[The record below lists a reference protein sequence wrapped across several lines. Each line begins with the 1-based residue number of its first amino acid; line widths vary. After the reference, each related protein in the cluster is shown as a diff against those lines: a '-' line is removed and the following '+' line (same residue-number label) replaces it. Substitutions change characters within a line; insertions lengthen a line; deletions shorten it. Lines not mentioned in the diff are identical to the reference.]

1 MWLWNKIKQLAI
13 PSRTGVVT
21 LRYPYK
27 PRPAPAGFRGQPVW
41 DHTKCIGCAGCAS
54 NCPARTIFLRDICQ
68 EIRILLYDSSRCT
81 YCGRCADLCPEKAIT
96 MSENFELATDNRQD
110 ITETVELFMMTCQ
123 RCGRCFDLEIKN
135 ALDKLQMLGYR
146 YDSLEVRKV
155 IRQSTPELEPEI
167 LEKTATYS
175 RPEKLEKSP
184 CGKD

>member
-1 MWLWNKIKQLAI
+1 
-13 PSRTGVVT
+13 
-21 LRYPYK
+21 
-27 PRPAPAGFRGQPVW
+27 
-41 DHTKCIGCAGCAS
+41 
-54 NCPARTIFLRDICQ
+54 
-68 EIRILLYDSSRCT
+68 
-81 YCGRCADLCPEKAIT
+81 

-135 ALDKLQMLGYR
+135 ALDKMQMLGYR

-155 IRQSTPELEPEI
+155 IRQSTPELELEL
-167 LEKTATYS
+167 LEKTATYR